1 MGQQNEFFWG
11 DKWGVESSTA
21 WFVSGKFN
29 VLFSID
35 LTTNQFKAVAALPGG
50 LNVFRQNSNC
60 IKCENTI
67 FCMPDKGECIWCYDL
82 LTEEFQKIEI
92 FNPTSLGIGIGDF
105 WRNGEVVWAVSGG
118 LKQILEIDIKKK
130 KVVGY
135 YSIPAQEDEK
145 IAKSAKDGNNLYI
158 TSATRGRVFMF
169 NIKKKEVKIQ
179 ELSGVKNGLRTI
191 SVNGEKVWLS
201 GYNREIYIWNQNKN
215 EIKCLNN
222 FPLSFGIYNFDRKEK
237 PFLDCE
243 TTEYDVFAFLES
255 IDTRDYIWF
264 IPFQT
269 NQILYVNKVT
279 NEINIFEIGEEEDGK
294 SIIDREMNCKYILQ
308 YVLDGIYIGLYSV
321 KNSVVFEIDAHSME
335 LKTRMPRLDIDDSTL
350 IPRGWIL
357 KESIVAER
365 ALYEKL
371 IKKNG
376 EKVFEK
382 EKIGTQIYN
391 YMQQS

>member
-1 MGQQNEFFWG
+1 MIN
-11 DKWGVESSTA
+11 
-21 WFVSGKFN
+21 
-29 VLFSID
+29 D
-35 LTTNQFKAVAALPGG
+35 LPTIEGG
-50 LNVFRQNSNC
+50 LH
-60 IKCENTI
+60 
-67 FCMPDKGECIWCYDL
+67 
-82 LTEEFQKIEI
+82 
-92 FNPTSLGIGIGDF
+92 
-105 WRNGEVVWAVSGG
+105 
-118 LKQILEIDIKKK
+118 
-130 KVVGY
+130 
-135 YSIPAQEDEK
+135 
-145 IAKSAKDGNNLYI
+145 
-158 TSATRGRVFMF
+158 
-169 NIKKKEVKIQ
+169 
-179 ELSGVKNGLRTI
+179 TI
-191 SVNGEKVWLS
+191 SVCKGKFWLS
-201 GYNREIYIWNQNKN
+201 GYDKNIYIWEKDKN
-215 EIKCLNN
+215 IVEISNH
-222 FPLSFGIYNFDRKEK
+222 FPSNFGIYNFDRKEK

-243 TTEYDVFAFLES
+243 TTEYDVFTFLES

-308 YVLDGIYIGLYSV
+308 YVLDGRYIGLYSV
-321 KNSVVFEIDAHSME
+321 KNSVVFEIDAHTME